1 MKLRIGCVVVGFL
14 SLVLSLVQPTFAQAP
29 AETASAL
36 PRLVRL
42 GGTVKDLNGTPLTGL
57 VGITFTLYSEQT
69 GGAALWLETQNVTAD
84 SNGHYTALLGS
95 TKPDG
100 LPAELFTSEQA
111 RWVGVQVSGQPE
123 QPRMLLVA
131 VPYALKAGDAET
143 IAGLP
148 ASAFVLANQETR
160 NGAKGASAPASAR
173 VQKNS
178 VPAANPGVTGIGVV
192 GYIPMWDTTS
202 DIVDSVIFQKSSAIG
217 IATTAPAATLDVNG
231 KADVRD
237 TLTLFPKGTDSTLA
251 INGTAFKVDQTGKL
265 TFVSTQTFSGASL
278 ALPSTTS
285 ASVGVITLGGN
296 RFLHNFGTNNTFL
309 GAGAGNMAMTGT
321 GDNTAVG
328 ASALTANTT
337 GTNNSA
343 LGYLALGA
351 NTTGH
356 GNSAFGYLALSAN
369 TTGIQNEA
377 FGSGTLSLNTTGIQ
391 NAGFGLAAL
400 GSNTTGASNSAFG
413 YAALNANTTG
423 IQNEAFGIDALLANK
438 TGNGNA
444 AFGGGALAKNTTGGS
459 STTTGGNSAF
469 GNFALFTNTTAG
481 GNSAFGFSALTANTT
496 GNNNVA
502 VGAAAL
508 AKLTSG
514 GGNIAVGTGAGG
526 NLGAAESN
534 NIYVGNSGIAGESNT
549 IRIGFIGTQTA
560 AFVAGISGKASPN
573 GVAVLVNGTG
583 QLGTTTSSRRFKHQ
597 IADIGA
603 ESDVLMKLRPVAFY
617 YKPELD
623 ETQTRQYG
631 LVAEEVAQVAPQLVL
646 FGEDGTPQT
655 VRYHFVNAMLLN
667 EVQKQRQLVEEQQKT
682 NEEQN
687 NTIARQQEE
696 IQDLAARVVKLET
709 LLAAKR

>member
-1 MKLRIGCVVVGFL
+1 V
-14 SLVLSLVQPTFAQAP
+14 
-29 AETASAL
+29 
-36 PRLVRL
+36 
-42 GGTVKDLNGTPLTGL
+42 
-57 VGITFTLYSEQT
+57 
-69 GGAALWLETQNVTAD
+69 
-84 SNGHYTALLGS
+84 
-95 TKPDG
+95 
-100 LPAELFTSEQA
+100 
-111 RWVGVQVSGQPE
+111 
-123 QPRMLLVA
+123 LLVA

-143 IAGLP
+143 IGGLP
-148 ASAFVLANQETR
+148 ASAFALTNQET
-160 NGAKGASAPASAR
+160 GSSAKGAGAPASAR

-178 VPAANPGVTGIGVV
+178 ALTANPAVTGKGVLDF
-192 GYIPMWDTTS
+192 IPMWDTAS

-217 IATTAPAATLDVNG
+217 IGTTAPAATLDVNG
-231 KADVRD
+231 KADIRD
-237 TLTLFPKGTDSTLA
+237 TLTLFPKGTDLTLA
-251 INGTAFKVDQTGKL
+251 FNGTL
-265 TFVSTQTFSGASL
+265 
-278 ALPSTTS
+278 
-285 ASVGVITLGGN
+285 GVITLGGT
-296 RFLHNFGTNNTFL
+296 RFLHNFGTDNTFL
-309 GAGAGNMAMTGT
+309 GAGAGNMTMTGL
-321 GDNTAVG
+321 GANTAVG
-328 ASALTANTT
+328 FSALSANST
-337 GTNNSA
+337 GKNNSA
-343 LGYLALGA
+343 LGASALSA
-351 NTTGH
+351 NTTGY

-369 TTGIQNEA
+369 TTGVQNEA
-377 FGSGTLSLNTTGIQ
+377 FGSGTLSVNTTGIQ
-391 NAGFGLAAL
+391 NAAFGLAAL
-400 GSNTTGASNSAFG
+400 GANTTGASNSAFG
-413 YAALNANTTG
+413 YGALNANTTG
-423 IQNEAFGIDALLANK
+423 IQNEAFGIDALLANT
-438 TGNGNA
+438 TGNGNS

-459 STTTGGNSAF
+459 SVTTGGNSAF
-469 GNFALFTNTTAG
+469 GNFALGANTTAG
-481 GNSAFGFSALTANTT
+481 GNSAFGYGALTVNTT
-496 GNNNVA
+496 GKNNVA

-514 GGNIAVGTGAGG
+514 VGNVAIGTGAGG

-534 NIYVGNSGIAGESNT
+534 NIYVGNSGIVGESNT

-646 FGEDGTPQT
+646 FDKDGAPQT

-696 IQDLAARVVKLET
+696 IQDLAARVVKIET
-709 LLAAKR
+709 LLAGRR

>member
-14 SLVLSLVQPTFAQAP
+14 SLVLSPVQPTFAQAP
-29 AETASAL
+29 AETSSAL

-42 GGTVKDLNGTPLTGL
+42 GGTAKDLNGTPLTGL

-123 QPRMLLVA
+123 QPRVLLVA

-160 NGAKGASAPASAR
+160 SGAKGASAPASAR

-328 ASALTANTT
+328 VSALTANTT

-343 LGYLALGA
+343 LGYFALGA

-391 NAGFGLAAL
+391 NSAFGLAAL

-413 YAALNANTTG
+413 NC
-423 IQNEAFGIDALLANK
+423 
-438 TGNGNA
+438 
-444 AFGGGALAKNTTGGS
+444 
-459 STTTGGNSAF
+459 
-469 GNFALFTNTTAG
+469 ALFTNTTAG
-481 GNSAFGFSALTANTT
+481 GNSAFGYTALTANST
-496 GNNNVA
+496 GKNNVA